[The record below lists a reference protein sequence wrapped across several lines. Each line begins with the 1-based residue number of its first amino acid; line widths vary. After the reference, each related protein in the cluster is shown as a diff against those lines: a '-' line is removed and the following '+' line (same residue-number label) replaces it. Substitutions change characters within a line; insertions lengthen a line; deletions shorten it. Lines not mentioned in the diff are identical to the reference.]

1 MPGRRRARE
10 FALQV
15 LYQADLT
22 DALQSNAF
30 QALYAVLKEDDAA
43 LAAAPLKREES
54 DFSNGVVE
62 GVWQDRARIDGLI
75 EAASLHWRLSR
86 MPIVDRNILRI
97 ACYEILARADIPIS
111 VTINEAVELAKL
123 YGSDSAP
130 RFING
135 VLGTLVDHE
144 HEIHQIIKNRI
155 AHETKLAG

>member
-111 VTINEAVELAKL
+111 VTINEAVELAKK
-123 YGSDSAP
+123 YGGADSRA
-130 RFING
+130 FVNG
-135 VLGTLVDHE
+135 ILD
-144 HEIHQIIKNRI
+144 RI
-155 AHETKLAG
+155 AFDSGRGGRGPRRAT